1 MKALV
6 YDGPGNIEY
15 REHPMPTLHDDTDI
29 VMRIAQSTI
38 CGTDAHI
45 IKCGVPTVQPG
56 TVLGHEATGIVTEV
70 GGSVKNVKPGD
81 RILAVC
87 VSACGYCRFCT
98 SGLYGQCLNGGW
110 ALGNTLD
117 GVQAEYAR
125 IPFARNSVYKIP
137 DNLTDEQVLF
147 LTDILA
153 TGYEVG
159 VLNGRVQPGD
169 TVVIVGAGPVGL
181 SATLTVQLFSPRNI
195 VVVDRVAGR
204 RETALKLGA
213 THAVDEHEVHA
224 VVDQLTDRLGA
235 DVTIEA
241 VGFLDA
247 SELTA
252 DLVRS
257 GGRIANI
264 GVHEG
269 TSDPAP
275 GEAVGQAGH
284 HHHRHPVR
292 VDHLAADE
300 LHRHGRAGR
309 HPDDHPPDAP
319 RRDRGRVRHLP
330 ALRGNR
336 GPEGRPDERVSSGR
350 TP

>member
-6 YDGPGNIEY
+6 YDGPGKYEY
-15 REHPMPTLHDDTDI
+15 REHPDPTLQADTDI
-29 VMRIAQSTI
+29 LMRITRSTI
-38 CGTDAHI
+38 CGTDSHI
-45 IKCGVPTVQPG
+45 IKGGVPTCQPG
-56 TVLGHEATGIVTEV
+56 TVLGHEATGVVTEV
-70 GGSVKNVKPGD
+70 GSSVKNVAPGD

-98 SGLYGQCLNGGW
+98 SRLYGQCLNGGW
-110 ALGNTLD
+110 ALGHTID

-125 IPFARNSVYKIP
+125 IPFAKNSVYKIP
-137 DNLTDEQVLF
+137 DSLTDEQVLF

-159 VLNGRVQPGD
+159 VLNGKVQPGD

-181 SATLTVQLFSPRNI
+181 SATLTAQLFSPRNL
-195 VVVDRVAGR
+195 VVVDRIASR

-213 THAVDEHEVHA
+213 THAVGENEVHA
-224 VVDQLTDRLGA
+224 LVDELTDGLGA

-241 VGFLDA
+241 VGFPDA
-247 SELTA
+247 FELTA

-269 TSDPAP
+269 PATL
-275 GEAVGQAGH
+275 
-284 HHHRHPVR
+284 
-292 VDHLAADE
+292 HLEKLWAKQVTITTGIPSGLTIPQLMNSISTGALDATK
-300 LHRHGRAGR
+300 LITHTM
-309 HPDDHPPDAP
+309 PLDDTMTAYDTFLRSAET
-319 RRDRGRVRHLP
+319 G
-330 ALRGNR
+330 ALKVVLTN
-336 GPEGRPDERVSSGR
+336 
-350 TP
+350 